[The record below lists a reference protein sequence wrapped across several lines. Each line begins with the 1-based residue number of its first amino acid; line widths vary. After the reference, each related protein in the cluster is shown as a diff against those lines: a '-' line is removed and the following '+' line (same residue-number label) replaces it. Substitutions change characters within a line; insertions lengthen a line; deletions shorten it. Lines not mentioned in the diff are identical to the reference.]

1 MMSERHSELRP
12 VFLLGMAII
21 DFRVSFATRIRA
33 LAVVTATVAAAGCGG
48 EAEPRAGDATT
59 VASSCNRPDPL
70 RPEVVVRRLEGE
82 WRTRLAERA
91 AQAPAQQFANLP
103 RGELGRRVAEA
114 AEQHAF
120 TVERLEVL
128 RPLGDAPLLAVRT
141 ADPKRLAAATPAIL
155 KRLDPKERTGDDRTG
170 WVYEGFFFEARDE
183 RGVAFLVV
191 HNFWR
196 GPGPGG
202 GQWAR
207 SDDLYPFAHSGLQ
220 ACG

>member
-1 MMSERHSELRP
+1 M
-12 VFLLGMAII
+12 VA
-21 DFRVSFATRIRA
+21 
-33 LAVVTATVAAAGCGG
+33 ATVAVAGCGG

-59 VASSCNRPDPL
+59 GASRCT
-70 RPEVVVRRLEGE
+70 RPETLPPQTVMHRLERE

-103 RGELGRRVAEA
+103 RGELERRVAEA
-114 AEQHAF
+114 AEQHGF

-128 RPLGDAPLLAVRT
+128 RPVGDAPLLAVRT
-141 ADPKRLAAATPAIL
+141 ADPKRLAAATPAVL
-155 KRLDPKERTGDDRTG
+155 KRLDPKEPTGDDRTG
-170 WVYEGFFFEARDE
+170 WAYEGFFFEARDE
-183 RGVAFLVV
+183 DGVPFLVV

-207 SDDLYPFAHSGLQ
+207 SDDLYPFAHSGWQ
-220 ACG
+220 CG